1 MKMANRNQQRDHH
14 AQSHR
19 DRSPRGEAE
28 DDSRGDVVSSKS
40 SPSTGD
46 SLISNETNA
55 NDNWEPENSRGPRGY
70 GHSQA
75 YGGALGY
82 QDETLRAPEI
92 SNQKYDRVD
101 RPKPTK
107 IK

>member
-1 MKMANRNQQRDHH
+1 MAKRKQQRDSKASQDRVGVGADDEHH
-14 AQSHR
+14 
-19 DRSPRGEAE
+19 PR
-28 DDSRGDVVSSKS
+28 
-40 SPSTGD
+40 
-46 SLISNETNA
+46 ETNA
-55 NDNWEPENSRGPRGY
+55 NDTWEPENSRGPRGY

-82 QDETLRAPEI
+82 QDETLRTPE
-92 SNQKYDRVD
+92 SSHQQHDRVE